1 MMRVVINKTQ
11 TYCWRTDPGP
21 GSRLRVLCVLCA
33 VWKGGDS
40 LKRLRMFRATVLT
53 GTGLL
58 CLDSPGPGETGVGV
72 GVGGVG
78 PLAYPPCQYF
88 PVLFSLCS
96 PPAVVSLVVWCR
108 TARSGDSRGGSLSQ
122 VETVSQGGLDQPL
135 QPHQH
140 SDGH

>member
-1 MMRVVINKTQ
+1 MCSVRGMEGRGQFKEIKDVSGNSSH
-11 TYCWRTDPGP
+11 WD
-21 GSRLRVLCVLCA
+21 
-33 VWKGGDS
+33 W
-40 LKRLRMFRATVLT
+40 
-53 GTGLL
+53 LL
-58 CLDSPGPGETGVGV
+58 CLDSPGPGETGVGVGV

-88 PVLFSLCS
+88 PLLFSLCS
-96 PPAVVSLVVWCR
+96 PPSVVSLVVWCR